1 MTADID
7 PVFQDITPANKSV
20 PRMKDWYLTSTVS
33 GVPEDSVPWMLAQG
47 WEVVSTRTDKTVF
60 PWVVTYKMRRTDL
73 QNFNVLNELLT
84 DFTDAYNEGRTA
96 NDKRYED
103 VVTLWTE
110 MLDKSQTHLDEAKTS
125 LTTQLNLHLTT
136 LDDLENEYASFFTD
150 VKTDLDDL
158 TVTLDADRTRVN
170 DQFDAQ
176 LAASD
181 QNMLNRGYY
190 SSAMISNIDAGI
202 EEKRALALTEI
213 TEREQRMK
221 ADITLRKNQ
230 VYVDVLRM
238 RAGLVDAQMALTNRE
253 QEFLAYQLDERNRIL
268 TGLFGFVERRTDAYP
283 DMNALARLT
292 ASLAESG
299 AATWQS
305 T

>member
-47 WEVVSTRTDKTVF
+47 WEVVSTQTDITVF

-73 QNFNVLNELLT
+73 QNFNVLEELLT

-103 VVTLWTE
+103 VVKLWTE

-125 LTTQLNLHLTT
+125 LTTKLNLHLTT

-190 SSAMISNIDAGI
+190 SSAMLPNIDAGI
-202 EEKRALALTEI
+202 EERRALALTEI
-213 TEREQRMK
+213 TEREQRLK

-283 DMNALARLT
+283 DMHSLAQLT
-292 ASLAESG
+292 SSLAESG

-305 T
+305 R